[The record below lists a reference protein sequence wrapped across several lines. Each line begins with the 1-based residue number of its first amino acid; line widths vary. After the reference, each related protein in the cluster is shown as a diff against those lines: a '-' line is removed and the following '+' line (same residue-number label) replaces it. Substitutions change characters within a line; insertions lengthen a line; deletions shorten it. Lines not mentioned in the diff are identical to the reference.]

1 MIIENNRTTNL
12 ETVLRDL
19 LHNNRDIEFAI
30 ITSIEGIPIFS
41 ILPRRYNLS
50 RIAAMTA
57 TLLSISERTIVDM
70 ELGEFNQ
77 MYIKG
82 IDGYILIFDA
92 EEAVL
97 TVSTTKKAKMGVVFF
112 DCKNVLYKI
121 AQILRNEK

>member
-12 ETVLRDL
+12 EAVLRDL

>member
-12 ETVLRDL
+12 EAVLRDL

-112 DCKNVLYKI
+112 DCKKVLYKI